1 MTILRSKLRSRLR
14 SNISFPSSLS
24 FTSSSFLL
32 VLFVLLVSFLLP
44 LVLPSIAFALPR
56 DRNELERYVY
66 NHPADGKALYRLA
79 QLLVREKNYVRA
91 IPHLNNLV
99 KLYPK
104 REKLQ
109 YNLALALYKNEQL
122 HEARLALNKVLQQ
135 RPHSKK
141 ANKLLVIIKK
151 QLATKTKS
159 LCQMAMAAYDKNEPY
174 RARRFCHQIFAIDPL
189 SEVGLLV
196 NAMLEDDD
204 HNTEMAKVGY
214 EAVLEQNS
222 QNGRAC
228 ARLAAILL
236 LTGKTERAKKLLV
249 VAQKEAPQLPS
260 TNIAL
265 AKLLATQN
273 RYLEAVEAT
282 DRAIAAGSRDTTLLV
297 FRFNCMLSLKDFHGA
312 KGTLAKIEEKFKD
325 LTSIPFLQGRLH
337 FAMGE
342 FELSIK
348 EMERYLALDIPVTTL
363 TVAAL
368 RIISSI
374 HERFGQY
381 KKSVEYINRALKLT
395 PHNSELIAQKT
406 IVREKWRL
414 ATMGKKTSKSAF
426 SYSHMGDLPQAVLQ
440 RIHSFFQRAYRQICP
455 LYEAKP
461 TEIKVKILEAAS
473 LKLPAFYDAVTDE
486 IVISREYFERE
497 LAPKSKGVEEHIIF
511 HEFAHYVLRHKV
523 GKKVFTMK
531 NMWIIEGL
539 AEYHAKAHL
548 KDRQKLKELFRGP
561 MLTFAQLNNYVVVAA
576 LDMGNTRLQA
586 YMQSCLLVDTVLE
599 KYPRD
604 GVQRLIQLMVDQA
617 NHKALEKALG
627 RNLALSGSAL
637 MAKMK
642 KRLRYLSSS

>member
-1 MTILRSKLRSRLR
+1 MTVLRSRLR
-14 SNISFPSSLS
+14 SNVSFA
-24 FTSSSFLL
+24 LL
-32 VLFVLLVSFLLP
+32 VPFILALILTLALP
-44 LVLPSIAFALPR
+44 PAAFALPR
-56 DRNELERYVY
+56 DRNELERYVC
-66 NHPADGKALYRLA
+66 NHPEDGKALYRLA

-91 IPHLNNLV
+91 IPHLNKLV

-109 YNLALALYKNEQL
+109 YNLALALYKNEQF
-122 HEARLALNKVLQQ
+122 HEARLALKKVLQKS
-135 RPHSKK
+135 PHGNK
-141 ANKLLVIIKK
+141 AKKLLVIIKK
-151 QLATKTKS
+151 QLAKKTES
-159 LCQMAMAAYDKNEPY
+159 LCQMALAAYDKNEPY
-174 RARRFCHQIFAIDPL
+174 RARRFCHQIFTIDPL

-204 HNTEMAKVGY
+204 HNTELAKVGY
-214 EAVLEQNS
+214 EAVLKQNS
-222 QNGRAC
+222 QNGRAS

-236 LTGKTERAKKLLV
+236 LTGKTERAKKLLAL
-249 VAQKEAPQLPS
+249 AQKEAPHLPS
-260 TNIAL
+260 TNSAL

-273 RYLEAVEAT
+273 RYVDAVEAT
-282 DRAIAAGSRDTTLLV
+282 DRAIAAGSRDNTLLV

-312 KGTLAKIEEKFKD
+312 KCTLAKIEEKFKD

-342 FELSIK
+342 FDLSIK
-348 EMERYLALDIPVTTL
+348 EMKRYLALDIPVTTL
-363 TVAAL
+363 TVDAL

-414 ATMGKKTSKSAF
+414 VTMGKTTSKSAF
-426 SYSHMGDLPQAVLQ
+426 SYNHMDDLPQAILQ
-440 RIHSFFQRAYRQICP
+440 RIHAFFQRAYGQICP
-455 LYEAKP
+455 RYEAKP
-461 TEIKVKILEAAS
+461 TKIKVKILEAVS

-486 IVISREYFERE
+486 IVISREYFERD
-497 LAPKSKGVEEHIIF
+497 LAPKSKGVEEHIIL

-539 AEYHAKAHL
+539 AEYHAQAHL
-548 KDRQKLKELFRGP
+548 KDRQRLKELFKGP
-561 MLTFAQLNNYVVVAA
+561 MLTFAQLNNYLVVAA
-576 LDMGNTRLQA
+576 LDMGKTRLQA
-586 YMQSCLLVDTVLE
+586 YMQSCLLVDTVME

-617 NHKALEKALG
+617 NHKALDKALVK
-627 RNLALSGSAL
+627 NLALSASGL

-642 KRLRYLSSS
+642 KRLHHLSS